1 MSNES
6 SPKVIED
13 EKRARNLYNALINDS
28 KSVFYATNEITK
40 MLIKKAKNSI
50 YKKDINFVNI
60 YNGSENKNFLP
71 ETLPL
76 NTPFVEK
83 KQDIIRTMFYS
94 FSRPFEALQADIAH
108 ISFLARSA
116 VDPTFCLLFIDLFTS
131 KIYTYPMKKRNLS
144 AKKMELFY
152 RHWKK
157 KKNWAK
163 WGYKQI
169 KNLNKKHRTT

>member
-1 MSNES
+1 MSNKS

-28 KSVFYATNEITK
+28 KSVFYATNKITK
-40 MLIKKAKNSI
+40 TLIKKAKNSI

-83 KQDIIRTMFYS
+83 KT
-94 FSRPFEALQADIAH
+94 
-108 ISFLARSA
+108 
-116 VDPTFCLLFIDLFTS
+116 
-131 KIYTYPMKKRNLS
+131 
-144 AKKMELFY
+144 
-152 RHWKK
+152 RHSH
-157 KKNWAK
+157 NV
-163 WGYKQI
+163 I
-169 KNLNKKHRTT
+169 